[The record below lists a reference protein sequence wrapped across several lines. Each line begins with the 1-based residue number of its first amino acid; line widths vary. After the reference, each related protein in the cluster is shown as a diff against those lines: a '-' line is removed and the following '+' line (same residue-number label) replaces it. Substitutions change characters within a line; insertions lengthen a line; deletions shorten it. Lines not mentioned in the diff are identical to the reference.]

1 MVYNKSDNNTNR
13 IERLEKQVAAL
24 TEAVMTLRDIVA
36 KQTDK
41 RPFEILDIS
50 SFDYWCNR
58 WLDTNMENQPKTTEH
73 PAIFIRGCMIG

>member
-50 SFDYWCNR
+50 SFDY
-58 WLDTNMENQPKTTEH
+58 
-73 PAIFIRGCMIG
+73 